1 MLDARLKMIYGLLPR
16 GVLCDV
22 GTDHA
27 KLAVFA
33 VIDGKAPF
41 AYATDLRR
49 GPLSAADRLI
59 QKHGLAGKITTML
72 SDGFKD
78 IPAPAFE
85 ATDCFV
91 IAGMGGELIVNIIDG
106 RHTDKYMVLQPMSA
120 VNELMEYLFKNGYC
134 ILKRVF
140 CRDGDK
146 IYTAML
152 VKYDGVKRI
161 PDIYFTTERNELFYE
176 YLKREQ
182 ARVRRALD
190 GVAGSSKADKSRLPE
205 LSQLLKIIE
214 SELNK

>member
-1 MLDARLKMIYGLLPR
+1 MLDVRLKMIYDLLPQ

-22 GTDHA
+22 GTDHS
-27 KLAVFA
+27 KLAVYA
-33 VIDGKAPF
+33 VSEGRAPF
-41 AYATDLRR
+41 AYATDLRK

-59 QKHGLAGKITTML
+59 QKHGLCDKIITML
-72 SDGFKD
+72 SDGFLD

-91 IAGMGGELIVNIIDG
+91 IAGMGGELIANIIGG

-120 VNELMEYLFKNGYC
+120 VNELIEYLSQNGYAV
-134 ILKRVF
+134 LKRVF

-152 VKYDGVKRI
+152 VRYDGVKRE
-161 PDIYFTTERNELFYE
+161 PHLYFATERDELFYD
-176 YLKREQ
+176 YLERERL
-182 ARVRRALD
+182 RVSRALE
-190 GVAGSSKADKSRLPE
+190 GVRGSDKADKSRIPGLVR
-205 LSQLLKIIE
+205 LLQIIE